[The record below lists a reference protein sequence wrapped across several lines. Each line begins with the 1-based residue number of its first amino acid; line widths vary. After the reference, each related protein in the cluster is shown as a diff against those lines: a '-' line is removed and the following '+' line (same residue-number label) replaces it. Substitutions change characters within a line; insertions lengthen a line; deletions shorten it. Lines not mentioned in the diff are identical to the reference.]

1 MLEYE
6 GLKPLLQFLGTP
18 KLPLKH
24 WSDNSSWCMAGHMV
38 ASFGVVCLTTCLM
51 CSMLSANWNMFV
63 ILLQTTKPEEEGDHP
78 QRQVFY
84 R

>member
-1 MLEYE
+1 
-6 GLKPLLQFLGTP
+6 
-18 KLPLKH
+18 
-24 WSDNSSWCMAGHMV
+24 
-38 ASFGVVCLTTCLM
+38 LM